1 MRCSIQMPMLMIEL
15 SRQKDGLKSHWPEV
29 ARESCSNHCFGFLT
43 FESCSEGH
51 REDEHG
57 TDCVDDAEIFDQQKT
72 DDSSLDLA
80 VSDIEHDADVGDHG
94 DEEDDEDE

>member
-1 MRCSIQMPMLMIEL
+1 MFTS
-15 SRQKDGLKSHWPEV
+15 
-29 ARESCSNHCFGFLT
+29 ESCSKGYWEYEHC
-43 FESCSEGH
+43 
-51 REDEHG
+51 
-57 TDCVDDAEIFDQQKT
+57 TDGVDDAEILDQKKA

>member
-1 MRCSIQMPMLMIEL
+1 MLPSLTSECCS
-15 SRQKDGLKSHWPEV
+15 KGY
-29 ARESCSNHCFGFLT
+29 
-43 FESCSEGH
+43 
-51 REDEHG
+51 REDEHS
-57 TDCVDDAEIFDQQKT
+57 TDGVDDAEIFDQQKT